1 MVTADGAKLNPLISI
16 EWSDDDIGID
26 VVVDS
31 GADVVVTMT
40 AGLDVVVDSAMVVV
54 AGVAVEV
61 VAATVDVVAGEVD
74 VVSAA
79 VEVVSGI
86 DDVGATC
93 SSAGVAGRVE
103 MVVVSDKVDVV
114 SAAVE
119 ETATG
124 TSDVVVSGAV
134 VVTSSVVETTSL
146 VTSSSLRDSS
156 FSSVNPEDS
165 APCGGCGWHAENATT
180 QAREANATVRN
191 SVFGMPHIRTWRR
204 SRPLRP
210 SEASTVARKR
220 SVSPDLE
227 GRRIHLRANV
237 LFHTRRNTPC
247 RQHSPAQSPN

>member
-1 MVTADGAKLNPLISI
+1 MTVSPTRIVTADGAKLNPLISI

-31 GADVVVTMT
+31 GADVVVTMR

-61 VAATVDVVAGEVD
+61 VAGRVDVVAGEVD

-79 VEVVSGI
+79 
-86 DDVGATC
+86 A
-93 SSAGVAGRVE
+93 
-103 MVVVSDKVDVV
+103 
-114 SAAVE
+114 E

-191 SVFGMPHIRTWRR
+191 SVFGMPHVRTWRR

-220 SVSPDLE
+220 FVSPDLE
-227 GRRIHLRANV
+227 GSRIHLRANV

-247 RQHSPAQSPN
+247 RQHSPAQSPNWESSAHSRS